1 MSAYFVDL
9 KGNRSGV
16 VLGQVYNEI
25 PNAYVEFLR
34 GSENQWSQLGMPMI
48 SVPADVVGS
57 IRVTGATDKPINV
70 TAFGAGNVVSV
81 QDLAVDEKT
90 ASDIR
95 LDQANGTA
103 AVASATDTRPNLIV
117 GYSDG
122 QKNVRMTVQGVRIP
136 KGDKVAMAAD
146 HDNDNVSVLTT
157 QPQQVDV
164 RVTVENNDPAKPP
177 RDTQQTQPADDQRL
191 APISDGMAPAPVVDD
206 RKPPRN
212 DQRTPQSDDNQ
223 APNGTS
229 QPNNNPPQGTPPA
242 NGTDPR
248 QTPDSNNPRPTP
260 SAGGNG
266 NPQPTQPANGNGG
279 GNGNPQ
285 PTRSAN
291 TGNGNGNGNP
301 QPTQSANGNGGGNG
315 NPQPTQP
322 ANGNGGGNPRPTPP
336 ANDNGGGNGNPQP
349 TQPANGN
356 GGGNGNP
363 QPTQPA
369 NGNGGGSGNTPKPTK
384 SANPKPTP

>member
-25 PNAYVEFLR
+25 PNAYVDFLR

-95 LDQANGTA
+95 LDQAKGTA

-122 QKNVRMTVQGVRIP
+122 QKNVRMTIQGVRIP

-146 HDNDNVSVLTT
+146 RDNDNVSVLTT

-164 RVTVENNDPAKPP
+164 RVTVGNNDPAKPP

-206 RKPPRN
+206 RKPP
-212 DQRTPQSDDNQ
+212 
-223 APNGTS
+223 
-229 QPNNNPPQGTPPA
+229 PP
-242 NGTDPR
+242 
-248 QTPDSNNPRPTP
+248 S
-260 SAGGNG
+260 
-266 NPQPTQPANGNGG
+266 
-279 GNGNPQ
+279 
-285 PTRSAN
+285 
-291 TGNGNGNGNP
+291 
-301 QPTQSANGNGGGNG
+301 
-315 NPQPTQP
+315 
-322 ANGNGGGNPRPTPP
+322 
-336 ANDNGGGNGNPQP
+336 
-349 TQPANGN
+349 
-356 GGGNGNP
+356 
-363 QPTQPA
+363 
-369 NGNGGGSGNTPKPTK
+369 
-384 SANPKPTP
+384 